1 MSSERSSH
9 CTTRTRSSR
18 CTWARPSPRIQRRK
32 VLASPARDPC
42 NLSTM
47 AGPTDMS
54 ELHLALDRL
63 RPQLCHCGLKGECL
77 GCKGIEMVRAQ
88 AEAVVAAASQPI
100 LIQVAQEAA
109 MKDMAVRFQGM
120 TERLLSDP
128 EIRRSAEDMQQKLM
142 SDPETRELLEE
153 LMKRLGAPPE
163 E

>member
-1 MSSERSSH
+1 
-9 CTTRTRSSR
+9 
-18 CTWARPSPRIQRRK
+18 
-32 VLASPARDPC
+32 
-42 NLSTM
+42 M

-63 RPQLCHCGLKGECL
+63 RPQVCHCGLKGECL

-109 MKDMAVRFQGM
+109 MKDMAARFQGM

-163 E
+163 EIN